1 MASSITVHVR
11 SRIPALTA
19 AGNALAAAATAK
31 AAHDMVAIAQTRA
44 RVDTGN
50 MKNSI
55 NAQGDGTN
63 WSVHSPA
70 EYSVFNEFGTSKM
83 GAQPFMIPAKEQ
95 VEPAYLAALK
105 QLIP

>member
-1 MASSITVHVR
+1 MAGSVTVHVR
-11 SRIPALTA
+11 SRIPQLTA
-19 AGNALAAAATAK
+19 AAAALAAAATEK
-31 AAHDMVAIAQTRA
+31 AAHDMVAIAQQRA

-55 NAQGDGTN
+55 NAQGSGTE

-70 EYSVFNEFGTSKM
+70 EYSVFNEYGTSRM
-83 GAQPFMIPAKEQ
+83 GAQPFMGPAAEQ
-95 VEPAYLAALK
+95 VKPAYTTALK